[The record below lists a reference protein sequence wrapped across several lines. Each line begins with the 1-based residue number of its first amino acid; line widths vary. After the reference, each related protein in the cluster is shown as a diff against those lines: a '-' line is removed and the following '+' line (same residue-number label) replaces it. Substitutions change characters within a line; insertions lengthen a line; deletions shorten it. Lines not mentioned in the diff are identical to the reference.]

1 LYFYISKE
9 EEEKTKKKID
19 NLIFQSKWA
28 MKRTRD
34 ISYWVCYPANIFL
47 NERECKNK
55 RKRKKKKPF
64 SSCKEENFARTK
76 WRKGRKKKREKTKK
90 INVVFFSNLL
100 MSKYAFSYFSLF
112 FFFFFSVFD
121 LPRGQRKD
129 RIQNN
134 EKRERWVE
142 SLEEN
147 ILFSYSCMW
156 ISVLRKTRTRTRRV
170 RTRVFST
177 VSLVLVH
184 DVFMVAWYTC

>member
-1 LYFYISKE
+1 
-9 EEEKTKKKID
+9 
-19 NLIFQSKWA
+19 
-28 MKRTRD
+28 
-34 ISYWVCYPANIFL
+34 
-47 NERECKNK
+47 
-55 RKRKKKKPF
+55 
-64 SSCKEENFARTK
+64 
-76 WRKGRKKKREKTKK
+76 
-90 INVVFFSNLL
+90 

-134 EKRERWVE
+134 EKRKRWVE

-184 DVFMVAWYTC
+184 DVFMVA

>member
-1 LYFYISKE
+1 MQKQKE
-9 EEEKTKKKID
+9 KKEKKTVFKLQRGELCSNQVK
-19 NLIFQSKWA
+19 
-28 MKRTRD
+28 
-34 ISYWVCYPANIFL
+34 
-47 NERECKNK
+47 ERK
-55 RKRKKKKPF
+55 
-64 SSCKEENFARTK
+64 
-76 WRKGRKKKREKTKK
+76 KKKREKTKK

-184 DVFMVAWYTC
+184 DVFMVA